1 MTTTQLARQAIRAW
15 PRHDLATR
23 QQVRSL
29 RVGYIKARRQLGD
42 RYLLAVPV
50 QRKEAV

>member
-15 PRHDLATR
+15 PRHNFATK
-23 QQVRSL
+23 QQLRSL
-29 RVGYIKARRQLGD
+29 RVGDIKARRQLGD

>member
-1 MTTTQLARQAIRAW
+1 MTATELARQAIRAY
-15 PRHDLATR
+15 PRHNFATK
-23 QQVRSL
+23 QQLRSL
-29 RVGYIKARRQLGD
+29 RVGDIKARRQLGD